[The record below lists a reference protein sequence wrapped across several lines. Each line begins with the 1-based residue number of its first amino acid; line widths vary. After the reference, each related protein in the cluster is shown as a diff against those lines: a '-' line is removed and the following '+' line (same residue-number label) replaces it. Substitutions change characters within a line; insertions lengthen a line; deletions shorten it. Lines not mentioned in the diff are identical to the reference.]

1 MRREGRTQTLLPAF
15 KRLNKQS
22 LEKWGNLIIH
32 QLSFFLGLNASV
44 YTLQTQEC
52 TQNGFSSLS
61 TLHPKK
67 AGADTQV
74 WMTLHPPLPHLQPR
88 SFLHNTQTPFLRLP
102 FEVETPST
110 FPVNLADFFGS
121 NPCAA
126 SLRRGGYSSQV
137 LCCKSSSGSEK

>member
-1 MRREGRTQTLLPAF
+1 MQLNLEFNFYWNLRKRYVRNMINNVARIKRGNKEENEEEGRTQTLLPAF

-74 WMTLHPPLPHLQPR
+74 
-88 SFLHNTQTPFLRLP
+88 
-102 FEVETPST
+102 
-110 FPVNLADFFGS
+110 
-121 NPCAA
+121 
-126 SLRRGGYSSQV
+126 
-137 LCCKSSSGSEK
+137 